1 MKILISGKRNTGVDN
16 KIFNF
21 EKSIKNLANIDEK
34 INMIIDYYK
43 PKTKTKYDDKK
54 ELLVFLMKL
63 ESLCLIF
70 IVTMKLF

>member
-1 MKILISGKRNTGVDN
+1 MKILISGKRNTGGVDN
-16 KIFNF
+16 KLFNF
-21 EKSIKNLANIDEK
+21 EKSIKNIGEK

-63 ESLCLIF
+63 GSLCLIF
-70 IVTMKLF
+70 IVNMKLF

>member
-16 KIFNF
+16 KLFNF
-21 EKSIKNLANIDEK
+21 EKSIKNIGEK

-70 IVTMKLF
+70 IVNMKLF